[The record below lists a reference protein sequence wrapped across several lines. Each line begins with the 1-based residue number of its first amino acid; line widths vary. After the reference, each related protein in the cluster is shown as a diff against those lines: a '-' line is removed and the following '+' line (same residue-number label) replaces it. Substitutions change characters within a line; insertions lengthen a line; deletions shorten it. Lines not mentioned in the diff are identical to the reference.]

1 MLLFIKI
8 QDAILVHTSQD
19 IPVEPADAIGRRTPE
34 PKETIHQQTSST
46 QFKALCWHHAIRCP
60 QLWGLLSAAAAN
72 PIVGVRKSVES
83 ALHSTVQHF
92 AFFFGCVF
100 FLACSAVFA
109 SRLWSCLIVKSIYQK
124 KRESFFLHVHPSR
137 LQTFIGQTLAPSELQ
152 MPCSLIF
159 VQITSSIG
167 SATRNSKQEREKK
180 RIFRFS
186 SGCVFH
192 ETCLLLKVH
201 GANPKNKKIALF
213 GSDFSSCSQR
223 A

>member
-100 FLACSAVFA
+100 FFCMFCSF
-109 SRLWSCLIVKSIYQK
+109 CKPPLILSDCEIYLPK
-124 KRESFFLHVHPSR
+124 E
-137 LQTFIGQTLAPSELQ
+137 
-152 MPCSLIF
+152 
-159 VQITSSIG
+159 
-167 SATRNSKQEREKK
+167 K
-180 RIFRFS
+180 RILLSTRS
-186 SGCVFH
+186 S
-192 ETCLLLKVH
+192 L
-201 GANPKNKKIALF
+201 
-213 GSDFSSCSQR
+213 
-223 A
+223 